1 MLKYRSIASNS
12 GWVRSEA
19 LIDLETHSVIPTLWL
34 KFQSMRSKGAGKQN
48 VRDNECF
55 SNALYPTYSSDNN
68 QQFQKKARKRLR
80 KTTFL
85 VIYSY
90 CMCTSVLPACMYMYH
105 VHAWCLWRLEEG
117 TATSETRVKG
127 SCEHL
132 MCAENQTL
140 FFWRVASTFNHCSTS
155 PVPRLLCS
163 LYSMV

>member
-105 VHAWCLWRLEEG
+105 
-117 TATSETRVKG
+117 
-127 SCEHL
+127 
-132 MCAENQTL
+132 MCAWYLRDQKKVSDPL
-140 FFWRVASTFNHCSTS
+140 DQRVVNDHVGAWN
-155 PVPRLLCS
+155 
-163 LYSMV
+163 